1 MWVNK
6 LQLQL
11 HTKRTWARKGK
22 SMIHSMYDAYR
33 VAFVSSTK
41 KERNKR
47 RNQTYEQSTNIN
59 IVHIYCNLQLHD
71 VREVI

>member
-1 MWVNK
+1 
-6 LQLQL
+6 
-11 HTKRTWARKGK
+11 
-22 SMIHSMYDAYR
+22 MIHSMYDAYR

-47 RNQTYEQSTNIN
+47 RNHTYEQSTNTN